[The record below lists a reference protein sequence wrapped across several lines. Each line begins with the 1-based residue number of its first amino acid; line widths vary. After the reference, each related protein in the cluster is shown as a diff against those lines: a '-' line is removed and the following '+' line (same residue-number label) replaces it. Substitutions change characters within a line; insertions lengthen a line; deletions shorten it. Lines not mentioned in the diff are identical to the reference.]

1 MEKYFHIDLY
11 LASIVGEMN
20 SCIQNLH
27 QCGLA
32 VSDPD
37 LSHNIDQNVDR
48 LRALKKILATLS
60 MKLRKELIDI

>member
-1 MEKYFHIDLY
+1 MEKYFLIDSY
-11 LASIVGEMN
+11 LPSIVGEMN
-20 SCIQNLH
+20 ICIQNLH

-48 LRALKKILATLS
+48 LIALKKILATLS
-60 MKLRKELIDI
+60 MKLRKELINI

>member
-11 LASIVGEMN
+11 LPSIVGEMN
-20 SCIQNLH
+20 ICIQNLH

-48 LRALKKILATLS
+48 LIALKKILITLS
-60 MKLRKELIDI
+60 MKLRKELIDN